1 VEKRTVLFVDDEEK
15 FLSSIKRALLG
26 ESYETLFANS
36 GKGAIEILKQN
47 EVHVIVTDMRMP
59 EMSGLELLRI
69 VKEEY
74 PHIIR
79 MVLSGYMHVSTLLS
93 AVNEED
99 VFRFIT
105 KSPEFTEELKPA
117 IQKAIDYYNHYNKR
131 DKLVERLEQY
141 DPNIGE
147 KA

>member
-1 VEKRTVLFVDDEEK
+1 MEKRTVLFVDDEEK
-15 FLSSIKRALLG
+15 FLNSIKRALLG
-26 ESYETLFANS
+26 EPYETLFANS

-79 MVLSGYMHVSTLLS
+79 MVLSGYTHVSTLLS

-105 KSPEFTEELKPA
+105 KSSEFTEELKPA
-117 IQKAIDYYNHYNKR
+117 VQKAVDYYNRYNKR

-147 KA
+147 KL